1 MIYDE
6 RANVTEASQFV
17 LLVGVSCIR
26 WSKMLLLL
34 LLLFFAYNS
43 GHQGEKLNVNLACN
57 PLIELRSLA

>member
-34 LLLFFAYNS
+34 LFFAYNS